1 MYALDFSMSSTNI
14 YNLLKHTC
22 IFRRPAVVPVDGNG
36 SQMTP
41 YHVMA
46 SGSGMLHM
54 ACHHITV
61 YGMLYEDITACFEA
75 RQPII

>member
-1 MYALDFSMSSTNI
+1 M
-14 YNLLKHTC
+14 
-22 IFRRPAVVPVDGNG
+22 RPAVVTVDGNG

-61 YGMLYEDITACFEA
+61 YGMLYEDITGCFEA